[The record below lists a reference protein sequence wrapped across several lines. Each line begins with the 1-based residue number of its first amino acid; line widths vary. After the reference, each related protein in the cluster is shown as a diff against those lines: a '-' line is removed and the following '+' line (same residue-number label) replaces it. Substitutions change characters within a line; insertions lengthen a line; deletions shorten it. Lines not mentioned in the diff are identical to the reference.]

1 MTITRER
8 RPQGDL
14 RATEAFRGASPSVS
28 LRRLPR
34 NRTQEV
40 TADCRGVVVVPTWR
54 DPEGRLLAHAV
65 GEPAGTHVVLVVRPG
80 QPAPL
85 MLDELRAR
93 GQHLVI
99 EVRCPDSNTRQLW
112 LDTLAWGVAQW
123 IR

>member
-1 MTITRER
+1 M
-8 RPQGDL
+8 
-14 RATEAFRGASPSVS
+14 
-28 LRRLPR
+28 
-34 NRTQEV
+34 
-40 TADCRGVVVVPTWR
+40 TADCRQTASLRPPRGVVVVPTWR

-99 EVRCPDSNTRQLW
+99 EVRCPDSNTRQRW